1 MKYLLS
7 HRIFIFLAILSF
19 SINNFGMEDENF
31 KEKKLYYLPKK
42 IFKKIW
48 VYKKSSKENLRG
60 EMDNGTFNIN
70 DNI

>member
-1 MKYLLS
+1 
-7 HRIFIFLAILSF
+7 
-19 SINNFGMEDENF
+19 MEDENF